1 MEIHLSFLIKTVN
14 YKIKKIEIPDKL
26 ENLEVIPLYKKENLL
41 KKENYR
47 PVSLLPH
54 ASKVFE

>member
-1 MEIHLSFLIKTVN
+1 MEIHQSFLIKTIN

>member
-1 MEIHLSFLIKTVN
+1 MEIHQSFLIKTIN

-26 ENLEVIPLYKKENLL
+26 ENLEVVPLYKKENLL

>member
-54 ASKVFE
+54 ESKVFE

>member
-1 MEIHLSFLIKTVN
+1 MEIHLSFLIKTIN